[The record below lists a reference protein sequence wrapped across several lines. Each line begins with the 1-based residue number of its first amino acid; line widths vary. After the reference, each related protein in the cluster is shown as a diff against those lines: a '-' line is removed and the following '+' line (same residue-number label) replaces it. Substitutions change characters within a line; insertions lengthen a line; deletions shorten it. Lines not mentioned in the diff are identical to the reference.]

1 MEIWWGVAGMFVL
14 GLGIGFLAGRADARR
29 WIGRSQQVL
38 RELDQNRADETEA
51 LLDQVKLAFAELTR
65 DGDKRA
71 ADELA
76 RAVQTAFTMERTLQ
90 GHRSQAERAEF
101 EARIQNVLG
110 QVERLGELIR
120 RIERERAESFSSLGG
135 RVEQAFARAE
145 KLAETTASLRDALV
159 HARVRGQWGERM
171 AEDLLRAMGLVENL
185 HWVRQRSLDD
195 GTRPDITFLLADR
208 RVLHMDVKFPFENW
222 AKLVEAADEE
232 GRSRARTAFV
242 RDVRGR
248 IAEVARRGWARPDK
262 GSLPLA
268 LLFVPNEQVFAGMIS
283 AEPLLVDEAIAR
295 QVCLVGPAS
304 LFAVLALIRHASEER
319 RLADGLTGLL
329 DALHGL
335 DEGWRAHLQR
345 LDRLGRRL
353 EETLRDWHEL
363 RGSRVPQL
371 ERLLRQ
377 VGGHGAEAAAG
388 LEAPAQ
394 SGEAGTKA
402 GGAQEAGAGE
412 GGLKNSSSSL
422 AGDIAPS
429 TSKVTPP

>member
-1 MEIWWGVAGMFVL
+1 MEIWIALAAAFAV
-14 GLGIGFLAGRADARR
+14 GLAIGFLVGRAEGARNAAR
-29 WIGRSQQVL
+29 TARTIQ
-38 RELDQNRADETEA
+38 ELDSRRADETEA
-51 LLDQVKLAFAELTR
+51 LLDQVKLAFAELSR
-65 DGDKRA
+65 DGEKRA

-76 RAVQTAFTMERTLQ
+76 RAVQTAFTVERTLQ
-90 GHRSQAERAEF
+90 GHRAQAERAEF

-120 RIERERAESFSSLGG
+120 RIEKERAESFSSLGG

-185 HWVRQRSLDD
+185 HWVRQRQLPD
-195 GTRPDITFLLADR
+195 GSRPDITLLLNDG

-222 AKLVEAADEE
+222 AKLVEAGDEE
-232 GRSRARTAFV
+232 SRSRARTAFV

-248 IAEVARRGWARPDK
+248 IMEVARHDWSRPDK
-262 GSLPLA
+262 GGMPLA
-268 LLFVPNEQVFAGMIS
+268 LLFVPNEQVFAGMIT
-283 AEPLLVDEAIAR
+283 AEPLLVDEAIRR

-304 LFAVLALIRHASEER
+304 LFAVLAVIRHAAEER
-319 RLADGLTGLL
+319 RLADGLTDLL

-335 DEGWRAHLQR
+335 DEGWQAHLQR

-353 EETLRDWHEL
+353 EDALKDWHDL

-377 VGGHGAEAAAG
+377 LSDHATEG
-388 LEAPAQ
+388 LPGQLPPAQ
-394 SGEAGTKA
+394 PGT
-402 GGAQEAGAGE
+402 GAGVR
-412 GGLKNSSSSL
+412 NSSSSL
-422 AGDIAPS
+422 AGGTAPN
-429 TSKVTPP
+429 TSNVTPS

>member
-1 MEIWWGVAGMFVL
+1 MEIWIGLAAAFVAGL
-14 GLGIGFLAGRADARR
+14 GAGFLLGRSDARSTSAGTR
-29 WIGRSQQVL
+29 RVL
-38 RELDQNRADETEA
+38 AELDGRRSEETEA
-51 LLDQVKLAFAELTR
+51 LLDQVKLAFAELSR
-65 DGDKRA
+65 EGEKRA

-76 RAVQTAFTMERTLQ
+76 RAVQTAFTVERTLQ

-185 HWVRQRSLDD
+185 HWVRQRQLDD
-195 GTRPDITFLLADR
+195 GTRPDITFLLPDG

-222 AKLVEAADEE
+222 ARLVEASDEE
-232 GRSRARTAFV
+232 GRSRARAAFV

-248 IAEVARRGWARPDK
+248 IAEVAKRGWSRPEI
-262 GSLPLA
+262 GALPLA
-268 LLFVPNEQVFAGMIS
+268 LLFVPNEQVFAGMVT
-283 AEPLLVDEAIAR
+283 AEPLLVDEAIGKR
-295 QVCLVGPAS
+295 VCLVGPAS
-304 LFAVLALIRHASEER
+304 LFAVLALIRHAAEER
-319 RLADGLTGLL
+319 RIADGLTGLL
-329 DALHGL
+329 EALHGL

-353 EETLRDWHEL
+353 EDSLRDWHEL
-363 RGSRVPQL
+363 RGSKVPQL

-377 VGGHGAEAAAG
+377 IGDHGAQASAG
-388 LEAPAQ
+388 RSDAQ
-394 SGEAGTKA
+394 SEES
-402 GGAQEAGAGE
+402 GA
-412 GGLKNSSSSL
+412 KNSSSSL
-422 AGDIAPS
+422 PGDTEPS
-429 TSKVTPP
+429 TSNVTPS

>member
-1 MEIWWGVAGMFVL
+1 LEIWIGVAVAFAAGL
-14 GLGIGFLAGRADARR
+14 GLGFLVGRADGSHGAARTAR
-29 WIGRSQQVL
+29 ALQD
-38 RELDQNRADETEA
+38 LDARRADETEA
-51 LLDQVKLAFAELTR
+51 LLDQVKLAFAELSR
-65 DGDKRA
+65 EGEKRA

-76 RAVQTAFTMERTLQ
+76 RAVQTAFTVERTLQ
-90 GHRSQAERAEF
+90 GHRAQAERAEF

-185 HWVRQRSLDD
+185 HWVRQRQLPD
-195 GTRPDITFLLADR
+195 GSRPDITVLLGDG

-222 AKLVEAADEE
+222 AKLVEAGDEE
-232 GRSRARTAFV
+232 TRGRARAAFV

-248 IAEVARRGWARPDK
+248 IAEVARHEWTRPEL
-262 GSLPLA
+262 GALPLA
-268 LLFVPNEQVFAGMIS
+268 LLFVPNEQVFAGLVT
-283 AEPLLVDEAIAR
+283 AEPLLVDEAIRR

-304 LFAVLALIRHASEER
+304 LFAVLAVIRHAAEER
-319 RLADGLTGLL
+319 RLADGLKDLL

-335 DEGWRAHLQR
+335 DEGWRAHLHR

-353 EETLRDWHEL
+353 EDALKDWHEL

-377 VGGHGAEAAAG
+377 VSDHGAEAAAAR
-388 LEAPAQ
+388 LPAGQ
-394 SGEAGTKA
+394 PGTDVDA
-402 GGAQEAGAGE
+402 R
-412 GGLKNSSSSL
+412 NSSSSL
-422 AGDIAPS
+422 DGGTAAS
-429 TSKVTPP
+429 TSSVTPS

>member
-1 MEIWWGVAGMFVL
+1 LDIWIGWAVVFAL
-14 GLGIGFLAGRADARR
+14 GLGIGFLVGRADSRR
-29 WIGRSQQVL
+29 SSAGTRRAL
-38 RELDQNRADETEA
+38 AELDGRRAEETEA
-51 LLDQVKLAFAELTR
+51 LLDQVKLAFAELSR
-65 DGDKRA
+65 EGEKRA

-76 RAVQTAFTMERTLQ
+76 RAVQTAFTVERTLQ
-90 GHRSQAERAEF
+90 GHRAQAERAEF

-171 AEDLLRAMGLVENL
+171 AEDLLRAMGLSENL
-185 HWVRQRSLDD
+185 HWVRQRQLAD
-195 GTRPDITFLLADR
+195 GTRPDITFLLGDG

-222 AKLVEAADEE
+222 AKLVEASDEE
-232 GRSRARTAFV
+232 SRSRARVGFV

-248 IAEVARRGWARPDK
+248 INEVAKRGWARPEQ
-262 GSLPLA
+262 GALPLA
-268 LLFVPNEQVFAGMIS
+268 LLFVPNEQVFAGMVT

-304 LFAVLALIRHASEER
+304 LFAVLALVRHAAEER
-319 RLADGLTGLL
+319 RIVEGLAGLL
-329 DALHGL
+329 EALHGL
-335 DEGWRAHLQR
+335 DEGWRGHLQR

-353 EETLRDWHEL
+353 EDALRDWHEL

-377 VGGHGAEAAAG
+377 IGERGEQAAAVR
-388 LEAPAQ
+388 AAAQ
-394 SGEAGTKA
+394 PGEADA
-402 GGAQEAGAGE
+402 
-412 GGLKNSSSSL
+412 KNSSSSL
-422 AGDIAPS
+422 AGDAAPS
-429 TSKVTPP
+429 TSSVTPS